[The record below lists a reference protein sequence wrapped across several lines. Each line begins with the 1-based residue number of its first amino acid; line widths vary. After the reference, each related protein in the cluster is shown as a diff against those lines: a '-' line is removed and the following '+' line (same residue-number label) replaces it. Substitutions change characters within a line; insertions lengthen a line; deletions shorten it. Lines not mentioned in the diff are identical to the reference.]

1 MTHPLD
7 LQLNGSKGVDFNA
20 DDLSLDAMR
29 QACAAVRRDGGG
41 RMLATIITDRLD
53 RMTARIDRLAE
64 LHAEDESVREVMVG
78 IHVEGPFISPLPG
91 FVGAHPREHVLPA
104 SVDVAKRLVHAGR
117 GLVRLVTLAPEHD
130 AGHATTQWLAQQS
143 ILVSAGHCDPSLAV
157 LNDAIDAGL
166 SCFTHLGN
174 GCPLMLHRHD
184 NVIQR
189 VMAADRL
196 RWVMVIAD
204 GVHLPQ
210 MVLRTIIR
218 QVGIDRTIAV
228 TDATAAAGMGPGR
241 YVMAGQEVLVGEE
254 GAARAPDRSHLV
266 GSTAT
271 MADIR
276 RVLSSAVGLTAA
288 DVDQLTIQNPLRA
301 IGGVASRS
309 NG

>member
-1 MTHPLD
+1 
-7 LQLNGSKGVDFNA
+7 
-20 DDLSLDAMR
+20 
-29 QACAAVRRDGGG
+29 
-41 RMLATIITDRLD
+41 MLATIITDRLD

-64 LHAEDESVREVMVG
+64 LHAEDELVRDAMVG
-78 IHVEGPFISPLPG
+78 IHIEGPFISPLPG
-91 FVGAHPREHVLPA
+91 FVGTHPHEHVLPA

-130 AGHATTQWLAQQS
+130 AGHATTQWLAKQS

-157 LNDAIDAGL
+157 LNDAIDVGL

-189 VMAADRL
+189 VLAADRL

-204 GVHLPQ
+204 GVHLPP
-210 MVLRTIIR
+210 MLLRTIIR

-241 YVMAGQEVLVGEE
+241 YVLAGQEVLVGEE
-254 GAARAPDRSHLV
+254 GAAWAPDRSHLV

-288 DVDQLTIQNPLRA
+288 DVDQLTVQNPLRA
-301 IGGVASRS
+301 IGGVASRF

>member
-1 MTHPLD
+1 MERSEAI
-7 LQLNGSKGVDFNA
+7 G
-20 DDLSLDAMR
+20 
-29 QACAAVRRDGGG
+29 
-41 RMLATIITDRLD
+41 
-53 RMTARIDRLAE
+53 
-64 LHAEDESVREVMVG
+64 
-78 IHVEGPFISPLPG
+78 LPG
-91 FVGAHPREHVLPA
+91 LSEPETMRHY
-104 SVDVAKRLVHAGR
+104 
-117 GLVRLVTLAPEHD
+117 VRLS
-130 AGHATTQWLAQQS
+130 QK
-143 ILVSAGHCDPSLAV
+143 
-157 LNDAIDAGL
+157 NYAIDAGL

-241 YVMAGQEVLVGEE
+241 YVLAGQEVVVGEE
-254 GAARAPDRSHLV
+254 GAAWAPDRSHLV

>member
-7 LQLNGSKGVDFNA
+7 LQLNGFRGVDFNA
-20 DDLSLDAMR
+20 DDLGLDVMR

-41 RMLATIITDRLD
+41 QMLATIITDRLD
-53 RMTARIDRLAE
+53 RMTARIERLAV
-64 LHAEDESVREVMVG
+64 LHAEDELVRDVMVG
-78 IHVEGPFISPLPG
+78 IHIEGPFISPLPG
-91 FVGAHPREHVLPA
+91 FVGAHPHEHVLPA
-104 SVDVAKRLVHAGR
+104 SVDAAKRLVNAGR

-130 AGHATTQWLAQQS
+130 AGHATTRWLAGQG

-189 VMAADRL
+189 VLAADRL

-204 GVHLPQ
+204 GVHLPP
-210 MVLRTIIR
+210 MLLRTIIR
-218 QVGIDRTIAV
+218 QVGIDRMIAV

-241 YVMAGQEVLVGEE
+241 YLLAGQEVVVGEE
-254 GAARAPDRSHLV
+254 GAAWAPDRSHLV

-276 RVLSSAVGLTAA
+276 RVLGHAVGLTDAE
-288 DVDQLTIQNPLRA
+288 VDRLTVANPLRA
-301 IGGVASRS
+301 IDSEASQS
-309 NG
+309 TG